1 MITPYKGFIFV
12 YMILQ
17 IAPYFGYL
25 ASLFLI
31 IALLVNGDIKFRWF
45 NILGN
50 ISFIIYGI
58 VFQAW
63 PVLLT
68 NGILITINIYYLYRL
83 YVRIEDFDLIEFS
96 GEERLATKFLSFY
109 DTDIKSYFP
118 DFNEAQL
125 KGNLNF
131 VVLRDLVI
139 ANIFSAQIFDDGDA
153 VVALNYTTK
162 KYRDYK
168 VGKFIFEKEKQYLIS
183 KGIKRIVYKHAA
195 NKSHVQYLKTLG
207 FEAYESGFE
216 KLL

>member
-1 MITPYKGFIFV
+1 ML
-12 YMILQ
+12 LQ

-31 IALLVNGDIKFRWF
+31 IALLVNGDIKFRIY
-45 NILGN
+45 NILGT

-58 VFQAW
+58 IFSAW

-68 NGILITINIYYLYRL
+68 NVILFCINVYYLRKL
-83 YVRIEDFDLIEFS
+83 YAHKEDFELIEFN
-96 GEERLATKFLSFY
+96 GDEKLAIKFLDFY
-109 DTDIKSYFP
+109 GEDIKTYFP
-118 DFNEAQL
+118 DLNETQL
-125 KGNLNF
+125 TGNLNF

-139 ANIFSAQIFDDGDA
+139 ANIFSAEVLDNGDA

-195 NKSHVQYLKTLG
+195 NKSHIQYLKTLG
-207 FEAYESGFE
+207 FEAYEGGFQ
-216 KLL
+216 KNL

>member
-1 MITPYKGFIFV
+1 
-12 YMILQ
+12 MILQ

-31 IALLVNGDIKFRWF
+31 IALLVNGDIKFRIY
-45 NILGN
+45 NILGT

-58 VFQAW
+58 IFSAW

-68 NGILITINIYYLYRL
+68 NVILFCINIYYLRKL
-83 YVRIEDFDLIEFS
+83 YAHKEDFELIEFS
-96 GEERLATKFLSFY
+96 GDEKLAIKFLHFY
-109 DTDIKSYFP
+109 GEDIKTYFP
-118 DFNEAQL
+118 DFDETKL

-139 ANIFSAQIFDDGDA
+139 ANIFSAQVLDNGDA

-168 VGKFIFEKEKQYLIS
+168 VGRFIFEKEKEYLIS
-183 KGIKRIVYKHAA
+183 KGIKRIVYTHAA
-195 NKSHVQYLKTLG
+195 NKSHIHYLNTLG
-207 FEAYESGFE
+207 FEEYENGFA
-216 KLL
+216 KII

>member
-1 MITPYKGFIFV
+1 
-12 YMILQ
+12 MILQ
-17 IAPYFGYL
+17 IASYFGYL

-58 VFQAW
+58 VFIAW

-68 NGILITINIYYLYRL
+68 NGILITINIYYLYKL

-96 GEERLATKFLSFY
+96 GEEKLATKFLGFY
-109 DTDIKSYFP
+109 DNDIKSYFP
-118 DFNEAQL
+118 QFSLLQL

-131 VVLRDLVI
+131 VVLRDIVI
-139 ANIFSAQIFDDGDA
+139 ANIFSAQILNNGDA
-153 VVALNYTTK
+153 VVSINYTLK

-168 VGKFIFEKEKQYLIS
+168 VGRFIFKKEKYFLLS
-183 KGIKRIVYKHAA
+183 KGVKRIVYNDVT
-195 NKSHVQYLKTLG
+195 NKNHVKYLLNLG
-207 FEAYESGFE
+207 FEKEGERYI
-216 KLL
+216 KTL

>member
-1 MITPYKGFIFV
+1 M
-12 YMILQ
+12 LQQ

-31 IALLVNGDIKFRWF
+31 IALLVNGDIKFRIY
-45 NILGN
+45 NILGT

-58 VFQAW
+58 IFNAR

-68 NGILITINIYYLYRL
+68 NVILFCINVYYLSKL
-83 YVRIEDFDLIEFS
+83 YAHKENFELIEFN
-96 GEERLATKFLSFY
+96 GEEKLAVKFLHFY
-109 DTDIKSYFP
+109 GADIKTYFP
-118 DFNEAQL
+118 DFKEGEL

-139 ANIFSAQIFDDGDA
+139 ANVFSAKILQNGDA

-162 KYRDYK
+162 KYRDFK
-168 VGKFIFEKEKQYLIS
+168 VGQYIFEKEKQYLIS
-183 KGIKRIVYKHAA
+183 KGIKRIVYKHTA
-195 NKSHVQYLKTLG
+195 NKSHIHYLKTLG
-207 FEAYESGFE
+207 FDKHESGFD

>member
-1 MITPYKGFIFV
+1 M
-12 YMILQ
+12 LQQ

-31 IALLVNGDIKFRWF
+31 IALLVNGDIKFRIY
-45 NILGN
+45 NILGT

-58 VFQAW
+58 IFSAW

-68 NGILITINIYYLYRL
+68 NVILFCINIYYLRKL
-83 YVRIEDFDLIEFS
+83 YAHKEDFELIEFN
-96 GEERLATKFLSFY
+96 GDEKLAVKFLDFY
-109 DTDIKSYFP
+109 GEDIKTYFT
-118 DFNEAQL
+118 DFNETHL

-139 ANIFSAQIFDDGDA
+139 ANIFSAQVLDNGDA

-162 KYRDYK
+162 KYRDFK
-168 VGKFIFEKEKQYLIS
+168 VGKFIFDKEKQYLIS

-195 NKSHVQYLKTLG
+195 NKSHIHYLKTLG
-207 FEAYESGFE
+207 FEAYEGGFQ

>member
-1 MITPYKGFIFV
+1 ML
-12 YMILQ
+12 LQ

-31 IALLVNGDIKFRWF
+31 IALLVNGDIKFRIY
-45 NILGN
+45 NILGT

-58 VFQAW
+58 IFSAW

-68 NGILITINIYYLYRL
+68 NVILFFINMYYLRKL
-83 YVRIEDFDLIEFS
+83 YAHKEDFELIEFN
-96 GEERLATKFLSFY
+96 GDEKLAIKFLHFY
-109 DTDIKSYFP
+109 AEDIKTYFP
-118 DFNEAQL
+118 DFTEAQL

-139 ANIFSAQIFDDGDA
+139 ANIFSAKILENGDA

-168 VGKFIFEKEKQYLIS
+168 VGKYIFEREKQFLIS
-183 KGIKRIVYKHAA
+183 KGIERIVYKNVD
-195 NKSHVQYLKTLG
+195 NKSHMHYLKTLG
-207 FEAYESGFE
+207 FLAHECGFA
-216 KLL
+216 KMI

>member
-1 MITPYKGFIFV
+1 M
-12 YMILQ
+12 LLE

-31 IALLVNGDIKFRWF
+31 IALLVNGDIKFRIY
-45 NILGN
+45 NILGT

-58 VFQAW
+58 IFSAW

-68 NGILITINIYYLYRL
+68 NVILFCINIYYLRKL
-83 YVRIEDFDLIEFS
+83 YAHKEDFELIEFS
-96 GEERLATKFLSFY
+96 GNEKLAIKFLHFY
-109 DTDIKSYFP
+109 REDIKSYFP
-118 DFNEAQL
+118 DFNETQL
-125 KGNLNF
+125 MGNLNF

-139 ANIFSAQIFDDGDA
+139 ANIFSAQVLDNGDA

-183 KGIKRIVYKHAA
+183 KGIKRIVYNYTA
-195 NKSHVQYLKTLG
+195 NKSHIQYLKTMG
-207 FEAYESGFE
+207 FDKYEGGFV
-216 KLL
+216 KVM